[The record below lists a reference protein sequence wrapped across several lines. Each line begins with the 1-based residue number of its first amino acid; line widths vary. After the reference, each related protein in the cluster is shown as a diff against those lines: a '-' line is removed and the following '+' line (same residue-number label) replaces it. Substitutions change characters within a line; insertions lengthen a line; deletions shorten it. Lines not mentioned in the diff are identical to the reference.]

1 MTVLPLAVFW
11 VREQQASEKH
21 LRRTWLG
28 LSSCARAGWASL
40 APDGRAQALS
50 SVSSWDF
57 SVFHGAAF
65 ASRPGLPWVNS
76 SFQSHWFIDL
86 YRSVTLTGKEFIL
99 GNQMFYFILL
109 SLSTVDAPFRIFTA
123 PCFLCFVYIWSNH
136 SQAVKIGIKKEEK
149 LTQINWLRTRRKT
162 NWALRDYFVV

>member
-28 LSSCARAGWASL
+28 LPSCARAGWAS
-40 APDGRAQALS
+40 
-50 SVSSWDF
+50 
-57 SVFHGAAF
+57 
-65 ASRPGLPWVNS
+65 GLPPTAEPGHFLPSVLGIS
-76 SFQSHWFIDL
+76 LSFTALPLPRALVSPGSTPPFNRFGLLICIDQW
-86 YRSVTLTGKEFIL
+86 LTGKEFIL
-99 GNQMFYFILL
+99 GNQIFYFILL

-123 PCFLCFVYIWSNH
+123 PCFLCFVYIWGNRA
-136 SQAVKIGIKKEEK
+136 QAVKIGIKKEEK